1 MRDPATAECSNLVF
15 GRGGARFQPDP
26 RTQLLAIPFI
36 RDTEHLGVGDGGM
49 SEGPAINT
57 SPPTAR
63 GRARGQY
70 PRSAVQAHPKLTS
83 ALPTVE
89 PEMRH
94 SIGTS
99 PGVGIF

>member
-1 MRDPATAECSNLVF
+1 MLLIWHDARRP
-15 GRGGARFQPDP
+15 GR
-26 RTQLLAIPFI
+26 
-36 RDTEHLGVGDGGM
+36 
-49 SEGPAINT
+49 
-57 SPPTAR
+57 SPPSVEQGSLEKRHHQRGHFPSDNARARAR

-70 PRSAVQAHPKLTS
+70 PRSAVRAHPKLTS